1 MDVWIQEVAVG
12 QMTDIQFTNTELPD
26 ILEARN
32 VTQRYKN
39 KKTGQMDTVIE
50 NMNLLIEDQPNVGQF
65 EVILG
70 MSGCGKSTVLRY
82 FAGLQKPTSGEV
94 FIHGQPR
101 KPTDAISMVF
111 QQYSSMHFHTVL
123 TNVMLPLIFK
133 DMAKKEA
140 QARAM
145 EIINAVGLGGH
156 ENKYAQYPALS
167 GGQLQRVAIARSL
180 IANPEIVLMDEPFG
194 ALDILTRTGMQLMI
208 ADLWQR
214 LQSTIIFVTH
224 DIPEAVFLA
233 QNIYIMGGKPARL
246 IERISVDIPFPRT
259 IATKRT
265 TQFTSLVGHVEDLV
279 LRME

>member
-1 MDVWIQEVAVG
+1 MGDVK
-12 QMTDIQFTNTELPD
+12 FTNTELPD
-26 ILEARN
+26 ILELRN
-32 VTQRYKN
+32 VTQTYKN
-39 KKTGQMDTVIE
+39 GSTIIE
-50 NMNLLIEDQPNVGQF
+50 NLDLLIEDKPNMGQF

-70 MSGCGKSTVLRY
+70 MSGCGKSTILRY
-82 FAGLQKPTSGEV
+82 FAGLQNPTSGEV
-94 FIHGQPR
+94 FIHGQSR

-133 DMAKKEA
+133 GISRKEA
-140 QARAM
+140 QVRAM

-156 ENKYAQYPALS
+156 ENKYAQYPTLS

-208 ADLWQR
+208 SDLWQR
-214 LQSTIIFVTH
+214 LQSTIVFVTH

-233 QNIYIMGGKPARL
+233 QNIYIMGGRPAKFVEHIL
-246 IERISVDIPFPRT
+246 VDIPFPRT

-265 TQFTSLVGHVEDLV
+265 SQFTNLVGHVEDLV
-279 LRME
+279 LRMGQQAV